1 MKARPP
7 GPLSRLLFRL
17 PVWLY
22 RAKMGWVLDGRFLLL
37 AHVGRRTGR
46 MRQAVLEVIDF
57 DAEQSMYFV
66 ASAWGD
72 KADWFRNI
80 AIRPDV
86 EITVGRRK
94 MRALADILS
103 PGESR
108 RILREYGRR
117 HRIAAALARLF
128 ARSNFERIAETVPV
142 VALRSGGGSAA
153 RGGIGRCHAEERDV
167 LNPLHGH
174 GATPPEAPPAHVS
187 ARGSVV
193 TSGPR

>member
-117 HRIAAALARLF
+117 HRIAAAALTRLF
-128 ARSNFERIAETVPV
+128 GYSGFDAIAESVPA
-142 VALRSGGGSAA
+142 VAFRSGVRGGSN
-153 RGGIGRCHAEERDV
+153 RGPGFE
-167 LNPLHGH
+167 
-174 GATPPEAPPAHVS
+174 
-187 ARGSVV
+187 SVF
-193 TSGPR
+193 